1 METVKKA
8 ETYTVY
14 KKRNGRYGV
23 KDAQGKWINGEE
35 KVKILLTEKLIKAP
49 EPKAA
54 EPEETPQDNEGTEG
68 KEESSEAQAEA

>member
-1 METVKKA
+1 MELVKKA

-35 KVKILLTEKLIKAP
+35 KVKILLNEKLIKTP
-49 EPKAA
+49 GPKPAQSTEEAQNDEAA
-54 EPEETPQDNEGTEG
+54 
-68 KEESSEAQAEA
+68 EAQA

>member
-1 METVKKA
+1 MELVKKA

-35 KVKILLTEKLIKAP
+35 KVKILLAEKLIKAP
-49 EPKAA
+49 EPKPA
-54 EPEETPQDNEGTEG
+54 EPVEEAQSDEATEPQ
-68 KEESSEAQAEA
+68 KESSEAQA

>member
-23 KDAQGKWINGEE
+23 KDAQGNWINGEE
-35 KVKILLTEKLIKAP
+35 KIKILLTEKLIKAP
-49 EPKAA
+49 QPK
-54 EPEETPQDNEGTEG
+54 PTEEVKGDDPSDGQ
-68 KEESSEAQAEA
+68 EESSEAQAEA